1 MSILIP
7 IYQFIVVPSA
17 QKITGHTSGITQ
29 LQHVGIGLILSFI
42 SMAIASRKR
51 RNQANKNP
59 MQPLSLFW
67 LSFQYGNFGI
77 ADMFTVVGLL
87 ELPYRE
93 APTGIRSLSISF
105 TYLSLSFG
113 YFLSSILVDLINSI
127 TKRITP
133 SKQGWLNGDNLNDNN
148 LNHFYWFLAILGSLN
163 SANYLYWASWF
174 KYKKD
179 NSESGIKSRTQNGSF
194 YNIEET
200 TQMLK

>member
-1 MSILIP
+1 MQICSLLFDYWSYPTGKLQQELDRCLFHSP
-7 IYQFIVVPSA
+7 IYP
-17 QKITGHTSGITQ
+17 
-29 LQHVGIGLILSFI
+29 
-42 SMAIASRKR
+42 
-51 RNQANKNP
+51 
-59 MQPLSLFW
+59 
-67 LSFQYGNFGI
+67 
-77 ADMFTVVGLL
+77 
-87 ELPYRE
+87 
-93 APTGIRSLSISF
+93 
-105 TYLSLSFG
+105 SFG

-127 TKRITP
+127 TKGITP